1 MLDLSR
7 LLEGLFDLHAAVPQ
21 ALHTDGRAFLP
32 IHMLV
37 EVTYRCNLRCTFCQ
51 YLDIIE
57 GTAQPHGPS
66 QRDLL
71 RADILR
77 RIDEL
82 PAGRLITFCGGETL
96 VRKDF
101 PEILSHASRAHRTHV
116 ITNGALISEA
126 VARSYVGMAPRW
138 VWQNGL
144 VLLEVS
150 LQGDA
155 ESHDHIVQRPGSWQ
169 RAVDGLGHLL
179 RLRREARKSFPKLA
193 LKLVVT
199 RDSVGAMVDFMHL
212 AARVGVDVVNFLA
225 EHDLV
230 GNAEGGELDHLER
243 PQRPPEGV
251 DPAFLR
257 RQLIRCFE
265 LERDLGVQIRLTPR
279 TPIDEFVRHYSD
291 DRTLDPNEYQ
301 CTGPYSRVALAAD
314 GRYAPMCHYA
324 ATGDLRTQSL
334 REVWNSERF
343 RDFRRSARAEKVF
356 AGCNG
361 CCNLKYVGSKAF
373 GLAGI
378 SAEVEGSAGDEAPR
392 PAFNSPVGRLE
403 PASVDAPRGGALH
416 LALSGREPG

>member
-1 MLDLSR
+1 MIDLSR
-7 LLEGLFDLHAAVPQ
+7 LLERLFDLHAAVPQ
-21 ALHTDGRAFLP
+21 ALHADGRAFLP

-37 EVTYRCNLRCTFCQ
+37 EVTYRCNLRCSFCQ

-66 QRDLL
+66 QKDLL

-82 PAGRLITFCGGETL
+82 PFGRLITFCGGETL

-101 PEILSHASRAHRTHV
+101 PEILAHASRGHRTHV

-126 VARSYVGMAPRW
+126 VARTYVGLAPRW

-155 ESHDHIVQRPGSWQ
+155 ESHDHIVQRQGSWQ
-169 RAVDGLGHLL
+169 RAVDGLEHLV
-179 RLRREARKSFPKLA
+179 RLRREAGKTFPKLA

-212 AARVGVDVVNFLA
+212 AKRVGVDVVNFLA

-230 GNAEGGELDHLER
+230 ANAEGGELQHLER
-243 PQRPPEGV
+243 PQRPPQGV
-251 DPAFLR
+251 DPGFLR

-265 LERDLGVQIRLTPR
+265 LERELGVQLRLTPR
-279 TPIDEFVRHYSD
+279 APIDEFVRHYGE
-291 DRTLDPNEYQ
+291 DRSLDPDDYQ
-301 CTGPYSRVALAAD
+301 CAGPYSRVALAAD

-324 ATGDLRTQSL
+324 ATGDLRTDSL
-334 REVWNSERF
+334 RDVWNSERF
-343 RDFRRSARAEKVF
+343 RGFRQTARAEKVF
-356 AGCNG
+356 PGCNG
-361 CCNLKYVGSKAF
+361 CCNLKYVGPKAF
-373 GLAGI
+373 GLAGLSPEGL
-378 SAEVEGSAGDEAPR
+378 SAVAEEAAPR
-392 PAFNSPVGRLE
+392 EMLQVR
-403 PASVDAPRGGALH
+403 
-416 LALSGREPG
+416 

>member
-7 LLEGLFDLHAAVPQ
+7 LLERLFDLHAAVPRV
-21 ALHTDGRAFLP
+21 LHADGRAFLP

-37 EVTYRCNLRCTFCQ
+37 EVTYRCNLRCNFCQ

-57 GTAQPHGPS
+57 GSAQPRGPS
-66 QRDLL
+66 QKDLL

-82 PAGRLITFCGGETL
+82 PFGRLITFCGGETL

-101 PEILSHASRAHRTHV
+101 PEILAHASRAHRTHV
-116 ITNGALISEA
+116 ITNGALIDEA
-126 VARSYVGMAPRW
+126 VARTYVGLAPQW

-155 ESHDHIVQRPGSWQ
+155 ATHDFIVKRPGSWQ
-169 RAVDGLGHLL
+169 RAVDGLGHLV
-179 RLRREARKSFPKLA
+179 RLRREAGKSFPKLA

-212 AARVGVDVVNFLA
+212 AQRVGVDVVNFLA

-230 GNAEGGELDHLER
+230 ANAEGGELGHLQR
-243 PQRPPEGV
+243 PQRRPEGV

-257 RQLIRCFE
+257 QELIRCFE
-265 LERDLGVQIRLTPR
+265 LERALGVQIRLTPR
-279 TPIDEFVRHYSD
+279 VPIDEFVRHYGDERS
-291 DRTLDPNEYQ
+291 LDPDDYR
-301 CTGPYSRVALAAD
+301 CAGPYSRVALAAD

-324 ATGDLRTQSL
+324 ATGDLRTDSL
-334 REVWNSERF
+334 RDVWNGARF
-343 RDFRRSARAEKVF
+343 RDFRRSARAEGVF
-356 AGCNG
+356 PGCNG
-361 CCNLKYVGSKAF
+361 CCNLKYVGPKAF
-373 GLAGI
+373 GLAGVVSERRP
-378 SAEVEGSAGDEAPR
+378 SAAADQAWPEER
-392 PAFNSPVGRLE
+392 PQEPQRGWSVG
-403 PASVDAPRGGALH
+403 
-416 LALSGREPG
+416 